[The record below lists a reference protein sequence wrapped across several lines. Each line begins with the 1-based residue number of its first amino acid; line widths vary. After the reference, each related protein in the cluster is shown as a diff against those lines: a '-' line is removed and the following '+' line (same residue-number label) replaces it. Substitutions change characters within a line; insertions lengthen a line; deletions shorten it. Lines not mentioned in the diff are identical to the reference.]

1 MNIPENLL
9 YTKDHE
15 WVKIEGDRAT
25 IGITDFAQHSLG
37 DITFIDLPKPGAKVE
52 QSKWCATVESV
63 KAASDVYAPLSG
75 EVLEA
80 NTELTDHPEL
90 INKSAYDTGWF
101 ALIKIAD
108 YLGEKSRLMN
118 SVQYKEYV
126 QGLSK

>member
-15 WVKIEGDRAT
+15 WAKIEGDKAT

-75 EVLEA
+75 EVLKA
-80 NTELTDHPEL
+80 NTELTNHPEL
-90 INKSAYDTGWF
+90 VNKSAYDAGWF
-101 ALIKIAD
+101 AVIKIAD
-108 YLGEKSRLMN
+108 LEEKNKLMN

>member
-15 WVKIEGDRAT
+15 WARLDGGEAT

-75 EVLEA
+75 EVLKA
-80 NTELTDHPEL
+80 NTELTNHPEL
-90 INKSAYDTGWF
+90 VNKSAYDAGWF
-101 ALIKIAD
+101 AVIKIAD
-108 YLGEKSRLMN
+108 LEEKNKLMN

>member
-1 MNIPENLL
+1 MSIPDNLL

-15 WVKIEGDRAT
+15 WARLAGDKAT
-25 IGITDFAQHSLG
+25 IGITDFAQSALG

-75 EVLEA
+75 EVLKA
-80 NTELTDHPEL
+80 NTDLTNHPEL
-90 INKSAYDTGWF
+90 VNKSAYDAGWF
-101 ALIKIAD
+101 AVIKIAD
-108 YLGEKSRLMN
+108 LEEKSKLMN

>member
-15 WVKIEGDRAT
+15 WAKIEGDKAT

-75 EVLEA
+75 EVLKA
-80 NTELTDHPEL
+80 NTELTNHPEL
-90 INKSAYDTGWF
+90 VNKSAYDVGWF
-101 ALIKIAD
+101 AVIKIAD
-108 YLGEKSRLMN
+108 LEEKNKLMN